1 MNRYQFYGEIF
12 NRGMKGEIITV
23 KKAIKDLLKVAMENR
38 VSNVTMALA
47 KKMSFFGSSKP
58 LNPQFNPKVSEQSL
72 FDLSKDSEVSNY
84 LKLTE
89 TKLKNKN

>member
-47 KKMSFFGSSKP
+47 KKMSLVHF
-58 LNPQFNPKVSEQSL
+58 LETVMWRSL
-72 FDLSKDSEVSNY
+72 RPIRTLVVEP
-84 LKLTE
+84 
-89 TKLKNKN
+89 